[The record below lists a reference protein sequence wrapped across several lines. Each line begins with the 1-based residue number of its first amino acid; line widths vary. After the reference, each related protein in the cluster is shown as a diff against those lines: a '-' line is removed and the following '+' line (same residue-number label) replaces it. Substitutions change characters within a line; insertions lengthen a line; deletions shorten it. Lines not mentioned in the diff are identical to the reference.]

1 MTASTRAST
10 ALTALLVALVAF
22 GPMSIDIYLP
32 SLPQMTRVFATDV
45 AGAQLTLSVFA
56 ATLAMMQLI
65 YGPLSDRFGRRPV
78 LLAGVSVYVVGS
90 LLCLLAGSITALIVF
105 RAIQAAGACAG
116 PVVARAVV
124 RDLFGREQGARMMA
138 MLAAFMSVA
147 PAVAPVIGGLLIA
160 WGWWA
165 NFVVMALFGALVAV
179 AASMILAETLK
190 EPDPLALRPGRI
202 VAAVRT
208 LMGDRIF
215 IGNALATGFAFTSLF
230 SYVSLSS
237 FVVIDVLGV
246 RPEHFG
252 YAFAVPVLC
261 FMTSSTLAAR
271 LSHRVPLERTIKAGV
286 ALGTLAA
293 TVMLAFALF
302 HVQTI
307 AAVIGPVAATMF
319 GVGLVLPNSTAVA
332 LSGHPRIAG
341 SASALLGAMQMAMG
355 SIAGWIAGELFD
367 GGTLTLAAFMA
378 GGWIVTAMIHL
389 TLLRRVRPQATI

>member
-1 MTASTRAST
+1 MTGPARTTT
-10 ALTALLVALVAF
+10 ALTALLVGLVAF

-32 SLPQMTRVFATDV
+32 SLPEMTRVFATDV
-45 AGAQLTLSVFA
+45 AGVQLTLSVFA
-56 ATLAMMQLI
+56 ATLAMAQLV

-90 LLCLLAGSITALIVF
+90 LLCLLAGSITALILF
-105 RAIQAAGACAG
+105 RALQALGACAG

-138 MLAAFMSVA
+138 TLAAFMSVA

-165 NFVVMALFGALVAV
+165 NFAVMAAFGALVV
-179 AASMILAETLK
+179 ASSWLILAETIK
-190 EPDPLALRPGRI
+190 EPDPLALRPARI
-202 VAAVRT
+202 VAAVTT
-208 LMGDRIF
+208 LVGDRIF
-215 IGNALATGFAFTSLF
+215 IGNALATGFVYTSLF

-237 FVVIDVLGV
+237 FVVIGVLGV

-261 FMTSSTLAAR
+261 FMTASTLAAR
-271 LSHRVPLERTIKAGV
+271 LSHRVPLERTIRFGV
-286 ALGTLAA
+286 SLGAVAAVLMLVFALVGERTIA
-293 TVMLAFALF
+293 TV
-302 HVQTI
+302 V
-307 AAVIGPVAATMF
+307 GPVAATMF

-367 GGTLTLAAFMA
+367 GSTLTLAASMA
-378 GGWIVTAMIHL
+378 TGWMITALIHL
-389 TLLRRVRPQATI
+389 TVLRRRCPAA